1 MHVCVHEGSVASA
14 FTKQTKPQDD
24 RGDVNVAQA
33 ELQVV
38 LGQLAALDDDLDMIQ
53 EQLDHQMVAQDQN
66 KDDAR

>member
-1 MHVCVHEGSVASA
+1 M
-14 FTKQTKPQDD
+14 
-24 RGDVNVAQA
+24 QA

-66 KDDAR
+66 KDDARYITSG